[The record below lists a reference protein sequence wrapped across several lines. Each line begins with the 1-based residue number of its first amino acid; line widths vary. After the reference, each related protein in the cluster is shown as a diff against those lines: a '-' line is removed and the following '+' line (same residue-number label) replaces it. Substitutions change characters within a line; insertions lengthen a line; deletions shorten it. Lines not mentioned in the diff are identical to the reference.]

1 MQMEQAPD
9 TLGFLE
15 QEIERII
22 DELGSDY
29 FRNLPGP
36 AGK

>member
-1 MQMEQAPD
+1 MEQSPD

-15 QEIERII
+15 RETEKII
-22 DELGSDY
+22 DELDSDY
-29 FRNLPGP
+29 FRNLPGS